1 MNQHSFRLAIL
12 ALISAQLLSILPANA
27 MNTLKPKSNLTINP
41 SLSNMDFSTPGTT
54 RIGLP
59 EKTTRIGLPEKQTE
73 LVVFPLS
80 FVISG
85 FELGIESNSFM
96 RKNNQTFR
104 FSAGYFY
111 SHKAS
116 LYNDRNWSYESEF
129 SEMESFRG
137 EIQYRIYTRN
147 FASPDNIFFG
157 ASAVYKTIAM
167 DKVDYDRD
175 SWPNT
180 MISNTTINSSS
191 LSLGI
196 LMGYRTRI
204 YDIISMDFFFG
215 GGFTPTNIGDY
226 EEAHIDHLNPFR
238 KSINLRAGITVGIRI

>member
-27 MNTLKPKSNLTINP
+27 MNTLKPKSNLISN
-41 SLSNMDFSTPGTT
+41 SNLSNTDL
-54 RIGLP
+54 LP
-59 EKTTRIGLPEKQTE
+59 PKTTRTGLPEKQTE

-116 LYNDRNWSYESEF
+116 LYNDWNWLYESEF